1 MPCKKGIRDTE
12 VFPALQLVPM
22 VPDTSRQQEIL
33 QTRLRPIIQG
43 KYYDITR
50 KFEYT
55 LTALGILAA

>member
-1 MPCKKGIRDTE
+1 MPRKKGIRDTE

-33 QTRLRPIIQG
+33 QARLRPIIQG
-43 KYYDITR
+43 KYYDITH
-50 KFEYT
+50 KIEYT